1 MKRIFKIAAFVFVFA
16 LTVITLSSGVTKER
30 SGGRG
35 NLVEELYHQAE
46 RQNST
51 LENIANDIERF
62 YKKKSDALEKYNV
75 FAAYHNQYY
84 TDAKFSITEIND
96 STIKEKAANVIKT
109 SETAY
114 RTKLVD
120 WQNTIATLY
129 KQEQE
134 LKDLQQL
141 LKIMTTVPIIEKA
154 QNSDLP
160 SSDNIK
166 QAQADLLKV
175 IQKIKEITK

>member
-1 MKRIFKIAAFVFVFA
+1 MKRLFKIAAYVFVFA

-35 NLVEELYHQAE
+35 NLVDELYNQAE

-51 LENIANDIERF
+51 LESIANDIERF
-62 YKKKSDALEKYNV
+62 YKKETDALEKYNE
-75 FAAYHNQYY
+75 FTAYHNHYY
-84 TDAKFSITEIND
+84 TDAKFSITAVND
-96 STIKEKAANVIKT
+96 SIIKQKAANVIKT

-114 RTKLVD
+114 RAKLVD

-141 LKIMTTVPIIEKA
+141 LKIMTTVPVVEKA

-160 SSDNIK
+160 SSENIK
-166 QAQADLLKV
+166 QAQTDLLKV